1 MVCRYKPDNVLV
13 SDPRA
18 KCLPFGCL
26 GNKADVCKLLLRR
39 YKPDNVLVSDPLANA
54 SRFVA
59 LVARKLT
66 RDGKN
71 QSGAGIDLHALLQ
84 VTVLHYMCNESR
96 ILLTVLSA
104 AVSGGCAALHCVC
117 NLKCY

>member
-1 MVCRYKPDNVLV
+1 MFCRYKPDNVLV
-13 SDPRA
+13 SDA
-18 KCLPFGCL
+18 
-26 GNKADVCKLLLRR
+26 
-39 YKPDNVLVSDPLANA
+39 LANA

-84 VTVLHYMCNESR
+84 VTVLHCVCDGSSM
-96 ILLTVLSA
+96 LLTVLFMIDADCSA
-104 AVSGGCAALHCVC
+104 T
-117 NLKCY
+117 

>member
-1 MVCRYKPDNVLV
+1 M
-13 SDPRA
+13 
-18 KCLPFGCL
+18 
-26 GNKADVCKLLLRR
+26 
-39 YKPDNVLVSDPLANA
+39 LVSDPLANA

-84 VTVLHYMCNESR
+84 VTKLHMCVSDLECCIYQYFSLM
-96 ILLTVLSA
+96 LLIAPASYTGMIKFWHMS
-104 AVSGGCAALHCVC
+104 
-117 NLKCY
+117 